1 MAQQFLHLLLSTL
14 LYGESPTGRNG
25 GGDLS
30 HHWSYKGEAGPANWS
45 LLYPTCSGTR
55 QSPVNI
61 QDRNIIYQ
69 ELPPFRFNNFD
80 GSRTAFRLTNNGH
93 TASISIFGNMS
104 VEGGGL
110 DGQYN
115 TAELHF
121 HWGSSNNLG
130 SEHSINGR
138 KYPLEMHIVS
148 YATKYG
154 SLSNAMRFRDGLAV
168 LGTFFDVTRENPY
181 FRPIEDG
188 LIRAKYAGNYTDL
201 LSVNLLGL
209 IPADTSRYYRYYGSL
224 TTPPCHQ
231 SVMWT
236 LFEDVQYISP
246 YQIHMLRR
254 LYESHH
260 DSHDHGGHGG
270 HAEGRRQGGH
280 GFASNHNTPM
290 KALPLEEFLM
300 DNYRPTQ
307 PHFDRVINCNILRYA
322 DPQYIQQ
329 SRLQLDSQPR
339 QNDFITQRL
348 SQINVDALF
357 NKTLQRWLQS
367 KGLSP
372 NALTPEQL
380 GMHAQGQSPGAAHFP
395 QQGSFNVGHPDPVQ
409 GNGGNTGPGRGIPH
423 TSHQGHSNGIN
434 QGQVFGNTQGGTSQT
449 GAGAARPPDQ
459 LDLQVIQTQRI
470 GPNGEQLTEIQV
482 QLDPNGPNGAMTQ
495 EELQQLLGDPA
506 IMDQIRQIVSSQ
518 TGGNGQVHEI
528 IVAAPATANQGFAQ
542 SQFQD
547 PQAFGGAGAS
557 PQGST
562 MQGAPQTLQYASG
575 QNEAHVLEFHPSVPQ
590 FLIDELLRY
599 PQWSLHY
606 NETLIEIN
614 DLMRDLAAASVT
626 TVPPPRQNQMNQ
638 FQPAQPLPV
647 QGVQP
652 GLLQGQG
659 VQVGHL
665 EGVNMNLQGVHVDQ
679 VGMGHGHTHGVGHS
693 HGQGHGGMGQGQ
705 GTFDQGHRRIDQG
718 HRSMRHSQGHVGQS
732 HGNIGQGIGDIGQG
746 NMGQGHMQSV
756 QFGQSQNIGQQ
767 GLGNNFGQPGSQ
779 FDQHQTG
786 GTFIQRAPTFQ
797 VDPFS
802 AINGNIQVDPIQS
815 VHIGQQTGNMGRV
828 DLSRSGGT
836 QRFQNVGANT
846 GQADL
851 QIISAREMK
860 FPPWK

>member
-30 HHWSYKGEAGPANWS
+30 HHWSYKGDAGPGNWS

-80 GSRTAFRLTNNGH
+80 GLRTAFRLTNNGH

-168 LGTFFDVTRENPY
+168 LGTFFDIARENPY
-181 FRPIEDG
+181 FRPIEEG
-188 LIRAKYAGNYTDL
+188 VVRAKYAGNFTDL
-201 LSVNLLGL
+201 QSVNLLGL
-209 IPADTSRYYRYYGSL
+209 LPADTTRYYRYYGSL

-236 LFEDVQYISP
+236 LFEDVQYVSP
-246 YQIHMLRR
+246 YQIQMLRR
-254 LYESHH
+254 LYESH
-260 DSHDHGGHGG
+260 DSHGHGGHGG
-270 HAEGRRQGGH
+270 HGGQGGH
-280 GFASNHNTPM
+280 GFGNNHHSPM
-290 KALPLEEFLM
+290 KHLPLEEFLM

-322 DPQYIQQ
+322 DPQYIQH
-329 SRLQLDSQPR
+329 SRMQFDSAPR
-339 QNDFITQRL
+339 QNDFISQRL

-380 GMHAQGQSPGAAHFP
+380 GMHAQGQSHGAPQFQ
-395 QQGSFNVGHPDPVQ
+395 QQGSVNLGHPAPVQ
-409 GNGGNTGPGRGIPH
+409 GNAGSTGSGHGTQHAI
-423 TSHQGHSNGIN
+423 HQGSPHGVN
-434 QGQVFGNTQGGTSQT
+434 QGQVGGSAPGGTSQMGT
-449 GAGAARPPDQ
+449 GAAQPPDQ
-459 LDLQVIQTQRI
+459 LDLQVIQTQTI

-482 QLDPNGPNGAMTQ
+482 QLDPNGPHGAMTQ
-495 EELQQLLGDPA
+495 AELQQLVGDPA
-506 IMDQIRQIVSSQ
+506 VMDQIRQIVSSQ
-518 TGGNGQVHEI
+518 TGGTGQIHEI
-528 IVAAPATANQGFAQ
+528 IVSVPPTGSQGAAP
-542 SQFQD
+542 SQYQD
-547 PQAFGGAGAS
+547 PQAFGGAGA
-557 PQGST
+557 PAQGST
-562 MQGAPQTLQYASG
+562 MNGPSQEFQASQGN
-575 QNEAHVLEFHPSVPQ
+575 NEVQVLEFHPSVPQ

-599 PQWSLHY
+599 PQWSFHF
-606 NETLIEIN
+606 NETLMEIN
-614 DLMRDLAAASVT
+614 ELMHDLTAASVT
-626 TVPPPRQNQMNQ
+626 TAPPPRQNQ
-638 FQPAQPLPV
+638 FQQTGPLPV

-665 EGVNMNLQGVHVDQ
+665 EGVNMNLQGVQVDQ
-679 VGMGHGHTHGVGHS
+679 VGMGHGHSHGV
-693 HGQGHGGMGQGQ
+693 GQGQ
-705 GTFDQGHRRIDQG
+705 GIGGMVQGQGTLDHGHRRMDQ
-718 HRSMRHSQGHVGQS
+718 
-732 HGNIGQGIGDIGQG
+732 GQG
-746 NMGQGHMQSV
+746 NMGQGLGHTGQSHGNTGQGHGSMGQGHMQSLP
-756 QFGQSQNIGQQ
+756 FGQSQNIGQQ
-767 GLGNNFGQPGSQ
+767 GLGNNFGQQHSQ
-779 FDQHQTG
+779 FDQHQAG
-786 GTFIQRAPTFQ
+786 GTFIQSAPTFQ

-815 VHIGQQTGNMGRV
+815 VHIGQQTRNMGSV
-828 DLSRSGGT
+828 DLSRGGGT

-846 GQADL
+846 GQSDL

-860 FPPWK
+860 FLPWK